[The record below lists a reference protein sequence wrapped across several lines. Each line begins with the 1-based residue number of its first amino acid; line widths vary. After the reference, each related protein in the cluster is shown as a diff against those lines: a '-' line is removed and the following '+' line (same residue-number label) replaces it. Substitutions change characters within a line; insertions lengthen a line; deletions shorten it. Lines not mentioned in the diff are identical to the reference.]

1 MPPEEELPSY
11 PGHSKQRKT
20 PSRDPVVLSRQQQA
34 EANRVKIR
42 ERIARSYGATEPGVK
57 KLISAVNL
65 GYHWGAFY
73 VDVERKQC
81 FLFDPMQLK
90 SNIVAQNGGVH
101 CRRANAEEDG
111 PDPQDSSS
119 CGLWC
124 LVVLELL
131 LFGATHDKWS
141 NYWSDSLYEAG
152 GYLRMRYLH
161 KVINLQSHFPVEDE
175 PEEEK

>member
-1 MPPEEELPSY
+1 
-11 PGHSKQRKT
+11 
-20 PSRDPVVLSRQQQA
+20 
-34 EANRVKIR
+34 
-42 ERIARSYGATEPGVK
+42 
-57 KLISAVNL
+57 
-65 GYHWGAFY
+65 
-73 VDVERKQC
+73 
-81 FLFDPMQLK
+81 MQLK
-90 SNIVAQNGGVH
+90 SNITSLRTAVCTVVEPMLKMTDQIQYETITGS
-101 CRRANAEEDG
+101 EQ
-111 PDPQDSSS
+111 QDSSS

-161 KVINLQSHFPVEDE
+161 KVIKLQSHFPVEDE

>member
-1 MPPEEELPSY
+1 MSE
-11 PGHSKQRKT
+11 Q
-20 PSRDPVVLSRQQQA
+20 
-34 EANRVKIR
+34 R
-42 ERIARSYGATEPGVK
+42 ERIARSYGAAEPGVK

-73 VDVERKQC
+73 VDVEKKQC

-90 SNIVAQNGGVH
+90 SNITSLRTAVCTVVEPMLKMTDQIQYETITG
-101 CRRANAEEDG
+101 CEQ
-111 PDPQDSSS
+111 QDSLS

-131 LFGATHDKWS
+131 FGATHDKWS
-141 NYWSDSLYEAG
+141 DSLYEAV

-161 KVINLQSHFPVEDE
+161 KVIKLQSHFLAEDK
-175 PEEEK
+175 PEEET